1 MIYRDEFDDCIKSIE
16 NEKSTII
23 SGGAGEKLRNKY
35 NSKNGVIIPPIAVYH
50 FVVMDL
56 LPNTIEVS
64 AIDLKGKILD
74 EFIIHLND
82 N

>member
-1 MIYRDEFDDCIKSIE
+1 
-16 NEKSTII
+16 
-23 SGGAGEKLRNKY
+23 
-35 NSKNGVIIPPIAVYH
+35 
-50 FVVMDL
+50 MDL